1 MTGVTEL
8 HNTEPAEPA
17 LVICPHCYGGACEDC
32 GWQGVLVNELIEA
45 DVIDDPLL
53 GDPTELPEDATTT
66 LGERPAEGMRS

>member
-1 MTGVTEL
+1 M
-8 HNTEPAEPA
+8 NAEPAEPA

-45 DVIDDPLL
+45 DVIYDPRLD
-53 GDPTELPEDATTT
+53 DPTELPEDATTT